1 MDDRTA
7 KLLLR
12 GERLQEKGQLD
23 QAQFYFEEVLL
34 STAKL
39 LLRGERLQEK
49 GQLDQAR
56 FYFEEVLLK
65 IPACTEAEMNLDMI
79 KRALGQRDL
88 RNAPEA
94 VDEEV
99 LLKIPACTEAEMNL
113 DMIKRALGQRDP
125 RNAPEAVDGVTLTQP
140 FSAMRAG
147 QRPSSYRPSSD
158 RPLNDSGAFSAFR
171 AEQVLLPFSDRPQVA
186 AADHRPQAA
195 GAGRRPQED
204 VEDHGFHNGRAIW
217 DYSDAYPGFDDGL
230 SGYGGDMTGHSS
242 NGPGR
247 KRDECFGRAG

>member
-1 MDDRTA
+1 MLPSDVSPTSSRESNLSFFQSQYLNMDDRTA

-56 FYFEEVLLK
+56 FYF
-65 IPACTEAEMNLDMI
+65 
-79 KRALGQRDL
+79 
-88 RNAPEA
+88 
-94 VDEEV
+94 EEV

-230 SGYGGDMTGHSS
+230 SGSWRGHDWS
-242 NGPGR
+242 
-247 KRDECFGRAG
+247 